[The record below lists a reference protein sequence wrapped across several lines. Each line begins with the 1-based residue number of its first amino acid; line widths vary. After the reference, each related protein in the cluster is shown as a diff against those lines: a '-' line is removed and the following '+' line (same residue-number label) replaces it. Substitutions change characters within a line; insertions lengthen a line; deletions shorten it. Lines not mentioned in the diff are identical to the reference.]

1 MVVVVSVFKIMIEK
15 VVRAFLLI
23 FILVAL
29 AMIVATLLG
38 FSTQVEEFLK
48 TVVPTRY
55 QIIANSDTYFR
66 ILSMGMLILAIP
78 VIFYVAI
85 RLLGMRESRHEQRK
99 REKIAAENLKQYQQ
113 AFRERTKKLLNPPF
127 YKDGSNKNEL
137 YA

>member
-55 QIIANSDTYFR
+55 QIIANS
-66 ILSMGMLILAIP
+66 
-78 VIFYVAI
+78 
-85 RLLGMRESRHEQRK
+85 
-99 REKIAAENLKQYQQ
+99 
-113 AFRERTKKLLNPPF
+113 
-127 YKDGSNKNEL
+127 
-137 YA
+137 

>member
-66 ILSMGMLILAIP
+66 ILSMGMLILAVP
-78 VIFYVAI
+78 VIFMSLSVYWECAKVSMKK
-85 RLLGMRESRHEQRK
+85 GNVK
-99 REKIAAENLKQYQQ
+99 R
-113 AFRERTKKLLNPPF
+113 
-127 YKDGSNKNEL
+127 
-137 YA
+137 